1 MYVPISKMKSYW
13 RSAKY
18 KRYRKRIQDYSDD
31 TLRNTLKV
39 AYNFECGNITVKNR
53 LYYQKLL
60 LFFMAELDKWIE
72 IDGTST

>member
-31 TLRNTLKV
+31 TLRNTLEV
-39 AYNFECGNITVKNR
+39 SYNFECGNITVKNR

-60 LFFMAELDKWIE
+60 LFFFADTQLMAELDK
-72 IDGTST
+72 